1 MKAAEQN
8 GFWTTGMNS
17 QDDPSKILQ
26 TSYVEMLNGVNRGG
40 ELGTRPGFAELC
52 EPPTGSTVFTQNTPQ
67 GMTHFKTKSG
77 RLYKVVAFGGLIYKS
92 PFPFKTFTQLTG
104 LKFSAS
110 RQIVFATTVRTA
122 QTLNDNTLQFFDP
135 PYPVLIIADGIT
147 RTGFWDGSVARHCD
161 PTPINVAWETPV
173 GSVLQWC
180 GNRLW
185 VGDGNQLRASNLG
198 DPLKF
203 TDSGVTANGRYF
215 TLPDNITC
223 MGQTPDLK
231 TLLVMTDQSTTTFL
245 ASILER
251 STWKDTPG
259 FQNVLFPT
267 IGCVGPK
274 AFINKYGLSIWM
286 AHDGLIGLD
295 NALQTYRTAS
305 IVFRDKAMARSK
317 VKLADNLRSVC
328 LGEFENFLLVTV
340 PKSSRW
346 NSETWVMDESV
357 ITTEA
362 SSLGTDYVTNTHA
375 WASRWT
381 GIRPVEWV
389 TTVIRGKKRCFCLSR
404 DFVPNG
410 KRYQYRLGIWETFQ
424 RQRADSLLDGTAKRI
439 TCAVEFRTMAFGP
452 EPKRMRSY
460 AFDATISGTVNTRLY
475 YAGRRST
482 FKPCGT
488 KKMIA
493 SRGNINTSLLPI
505 VTPGTMLISALRQS
519 RLVRSLEIV
528 ESKGSPMQSQF
539 NRDIDQ
545 GFSPYVEW
553 DGDMSIQAIR
563 MYVDAVDDPTTGAV
577 EKDEETER
585 FLDQNGD
592 EVITDDPPKDLV
604 RFKSNSSFVSSFP
617 PRYKEQEYSSR

>member
-17 QDDPSKILQ
+17 QDDPTKVLE
-26 TSYVEMLNGVNRGG
+26 TSYVDGLNIVNRGG
-40 ELGTRPGFAELC
+40 ELRTRPGFAELC
-52 EPPTGSTVFTQNTPQ
+52 APPTGSTVFEQNTPQ
-67 GMTHFKTKSG
+67 GMTHFKTKNG
-77 RLYKVVAFGGLIYKS
+77 RLYKVVAFGGLIYVS
-92 PFPFKTFTQLTG
+92 PFPFVSFTPLAG
-104 LKFSAS
+104 LQFSAT
-110 RQIVFATTVRTA
+110 RQIVFAATIRTA
-122 QTLNDNTLQFFDP
+122 QTLNDGTLQFFDP

-147 RTGFWDGSVARHCD
+147 RTGFWDGSVSRHLD
-161 PTPINVAWETPV
+161 PTPINVAWETPI
-173 GSVLQWC
+173 GAVLQWC
-180 GNRLW
+180 NNRLW
-185 VGDGNQLRASNLG
+185 VGDGSKLMASNLG

-203 TDSGVTANGRYF
+203 TDSGITALGRYF
-215 TLPDNITC
+215 TLPDEITC

-231 TLLVMTDQSTTTFL
+231 TLLVMTDQTTTTFL
-245 ASILER
+245 ASILDR
-251 STWKDTPG
+251 TQWASTAG

-286 AHDGLIGLD
+286 SHPGLIGLD

-317 VKLADNLRSVC
+317 VKLASDLSRVC
-328 LGEFENFLLVTV
+328 LGEFENFLMVTV
-340 PKSSRW
+340 PVASRW

-381 GIRPVEWV
+381 GVRPVEWV
-389 TTVIRGKKRCFCLSR
+389 TSIIGGRERCFCLSR

-410 KRYQYRLGIWETFQ
+410 KRYQYRLGIWEAFQ

-439 TCAVEFRTMAFGP
+439 TCAVEFRTMAFSA
-452 EPKRMRSY
+452 EPKRITSF
-460 AFDATISGTVNTRLY
+460 AFDATVSGTINTRLY

-482 FKPCGT
+482 FKPCGE
-488 KKMIA
+488 KQIIA
-493 SRGNINTSLLPI
+493 SRGNINTSLLPNFFPD
-505 VTPGTMLISALRQS
+505 TELISTLRQS
-519 RLVRSLEIV
+519 RLIRSLEIN
-528 ESKGSPMQSQF
+528 ESKGSPMQSGD

-563 MYVDAVDDPTTGAV
+563 LFVEVRDDPNTGKD
-577 EKDEETER
+577 EKDETTQR
-585 FLDQNGD
+585 FLDSDGS
-592 EVITDDPPKDLV
+592 ETITNNAPSTLI
-604 RFKSNSSFVSSFP
+604 RFKSNSNFVSSFP
-617 PRYKEQEYSSR
+617 PRYKEQFYSSR